1 MWYRI
6 SMNTKSL
13 LPILFSTILLCGC
26 NSQKSID
33 GQVFVS
39 TKGGESI
46 KLGSVAVSVVKEKD
60 FTPLFIKFT
69 NSVSLFLS
77 ENKSEIENYIKVIQ
91 YMKELKT
98 DEMSDYELRQFRN
111 WSSSTTVKRAENMAK
126 KIDEFNTA
134 NIDSICSCPIEYSIT
149 TDAEG
154 KFHLSFKG
162 RGGYFLV
169 AHAERRTFDKTES
182 YYWIVKIQN
191 TSNQTILLNNSSM
204 VELELF

>member
-26 NSQKSID
+26 NSQKTIH

-46 KLGSVAVSVVKEKD
+46 KLGIVAVSVVKEKD
-60 FTPLFIKFT
+60 FTPLFSKFT

-111 WSSSTTVKRAENMAK
+111 WSSSTTVKRAENMAN
-126 KIDEFNTA
+126 KIGDFNTA
-134 NIDSICSCPIEYSIT
+134 NRSEEHMS
-149 TDAEG
+149 
-154 KFHLSFKG
+154 
-162 RGGYFLV
+162 
-169 AHAERRTFDKTES
+169 
-182 YYWIVKIQN
+182 
-191 TSNQTILLNNSSM
+191 
-204 VELELF
+204 